1 MLNDGLLTY
10 KGRLYIPNCDELK
23 RFKMDEQHKR
33 PYVGHPGYQKMITT
47 TTRLFY
53 WPGLKDIIDY
63 LTKCLECQQVKAE
76 HRHPAGLLQP
86 LPIPKWKWETIS
98 MDFVTGLP
106 KSAKQNDAIMVAVD
120 KLSKSAHFIPI
131 KSTCKAIDIANIFM
145 KDIFILHG
153 MPREI
158 VFDRN
163 TRFTSRFWKSLMV
176 GLETKLLFS
185 ITYDPQTDGQTEIV
199 KRILEDL
206 LRMHE
211 MHRPKKWEDYLPL
224 VEFSYNNGS
233 QESLN
238 MSPFESL
245 YGRQCKTPIT

>member
-1 MLNDGLLTY
+1 
-10 KGRLYIPNCDELK
+10 
-23 RFKMDEQHKR
+23 
-33 PYVGHPGYQKMITT
+33 
-47 TTRLFY
+47 
-53 WPGLKDIIDY
+53 
-63 LTKCLECQQVKAE
+63 
-76 HRHPAGLLQP
+76 
-86 LPIPKWKWETIS
+86 
-98 MDFVTGLP
+98 MDFITEFP
-106 KSAKQNDAIMVAVD
+106 KSTRQNDAIMVVVD
-120 KLSKSAHFIPI
+120 KFSKSAHFIPV

-158 VFDRN
+158 VSDRN
-163 TRFTSRFWKSLMV
+163 TRFTASFWKSLMV

-206 LRMHE
+206 LRMHV